1 VHLKRFTSE
10 VALLN
15 SVMLS
20 FENDLQI
27 APKFGFY
34 KSRKLTLKMI
44 MMIMIIFYH
53 SLLFLFERFENFSVS
68 FIPIFD
74 LILIPKL
81 QTL

>member
-1 VHLKRFTSE
+1 MQLKRFTSE

-15 SVMLS
+15 SVLLS
-20 FENDLQI
+20 LENDLQI
-27 APKFGFY
+27 APFGFL
-34 KSRKLTLKMI
+34 KSRKLTLKII
-44 MMIMIIFYH
+44 MMIMIIFYY
-53 SLLFLFERFENFSVS
+53 SLLFLFEGFENFFVS

>member
-1 VHLKRFTSE
+1 MHLKRFTSE

-20 FENDLQI
+20 LENDLQI
-27 APKFGFY
+27 APKFSFF

-44 MMIMIIFYH
+44 MMIMIIFYY
-53 SLLFLFERFENFSVS
+53 SLLFLFETFENLFVS

-81 QTL
+81 